1 MLNGQIVLV
10 TGASRGIGNA
20 IALTLG
26 GAGATVIGTATSEE
40 GADNISKI
48 FSESDILGKG
58 MKLNVTDNDQ
68 ITSVLKAVTD
78 EYGAVDVLINNAG
91 ITRDN
96 ILVRMKEEEW
106 DDIIN
111 TNLSSVYRMSKA
123 VLRGMIKKRSGRI
136 ISITSVVG
144 AMGNAGQSNYAAAKA
159 GIMGFTKSLA
169 REVGARGITV
179 NAVAPGFIDTDMT
192 SSLADDH
199 KAALLSQVPIKRLE
213 TPEEIADK
221 LYDDPELHWVV
232 LMVNNITDRYHQWP
246 MNNRQFLAHIAARY
260 DNVDATHHY
269 EIYQSSGDTAIKIDI
284 GISNVDTDGDTISD
298 AVLVTN
304 REYEESKQDT
314 IRNIQLLDP
323 QYLEQFVEEFESLVS
338 DTED

>member
-10 TGASRGIGNA
+10 TGASRGIGHA

-26 GAGATVIGTATSEE
+26 KAGATVIGTATSEE

-48 FSESDILGKG
+48 FSESEILGKG

-68 ITSVLKAVTD
+68 ITSVLKAVTA

-106 DDIIN
+106 NDVIN

-169 REVGARGITV
+169 REVGVRGITV
-179 NAVAPGFIDTDMT
+179 NAIAPGFIETDMT
-192 SSLADDH
+192 ESLPNDQKETLA
-199 KAALLSQVPIKRLE
+199 SQIPMGRLG
-213 TPEEIADK
+213 TVNEIAQA
-221 LYDDPELHWVV
+221 V
-232 LMVNNITDRYHQWP
+232 L
-246 MNNRQFLAHIAARY
+246 FLAS
-260 DNVDATHHY
+260 D
-269 EIYQSSGDTAIKIDI
+269 SGSYITAQTLHVN
-284 GISNVDTDGDTISD
+284 GGMYTV
-298 AVLVTN
+298 
-304 REYEESKQDT
+304 
-314 IRNIQLLDP
+314 
-323 QYLEQFVEEFESLVS
+323 
-338 DTED
+338 